1 MFDIKCPFTEMEF
14 SYTSIDISFRE
25 NNRTYIDEFI
35 LEKLD
40 FFLIN
45 FNFKVISISFV
56 KNISVDL

>member
-1 MFDIKCPFTEMEF
+1 MEF

-40 FFLIN
+40 FFSN
-45 FNFKVISISFV
+45 
-56 KNISVDL
+56 